1 MLSVCRSL
9 RRLLAGSTVILLS
22 PIAALADVPVEQK
35 LQQVLTDFAEEHP
48 EIPGI
53 MVRLKSDEMHLDWRG
68 AAGVAD
74 RESRIPIRPDQPAR
88 LASTTKTYV
97 AAAIL
102 RLAEQ
107 QKLKLDDPIERHLS
121 QSLNETIAFMTRV
134 TDPLAPPGTQYLYSD
149 GGYILLGEIVRQV
162 SGTSLATAVRE
173 LLRFDELG
181 LRATW
186 WEVMEADPA
195 DLEPRISQY
204 LFDANT
210 RDCNPSFDL
219 YGGGGLVAT
228 MPDVAKFYESLF
240 AGRVLRQPRDARN
253 DADAVDSRA
262 RRPVR
267 RRAWPRALP
276 VLPWHLRERAR
287 RLHDLQPPRCL
298 GYGRRL
304 RPGTRPL
311 VRSVDIH
318 ARHGWRAKYAPA
330 PAHRRPGR
338 VTRSARRNE

>member
-9 RRLLAGSTVILLS
+9 RRLLAGCAVMLLS

-35 LQQVLTDFAEEHP
+35 LQQVLTNFLEEHP

-74 RESRIPIRPDQPAR
+74 RESRIPIRPGQPAR

-162 SGTSLATAVRE
+162 SGTSLATVVRE

-240 AGRVLRQPRDARN
+240 AGRVFAN
-253 DADAVDSRA
+253 RA
-262 RRPVR
+262 TLATMLTPLIPERGGPFAGGLGLGPYQYCHGIFASEHAGYTIFSHPG
-267 RRAWPRALP
+267 AWGTVGGYVPALGLSFGVSISMLDMDGGQNTLLHRLID
-276 VLPWHLRERAR
+276 VLVE
-287 RLHDLQPPRCL
+287 
-298 GYGRRL
+298 
-304 RPGTRPL
+304 
-311 VRSVDIH
+311 
-318 ARHGWRAKYAPA
+318 
-330 PAHRRPGR
+330 
-338 VTRSARRNE
+338 